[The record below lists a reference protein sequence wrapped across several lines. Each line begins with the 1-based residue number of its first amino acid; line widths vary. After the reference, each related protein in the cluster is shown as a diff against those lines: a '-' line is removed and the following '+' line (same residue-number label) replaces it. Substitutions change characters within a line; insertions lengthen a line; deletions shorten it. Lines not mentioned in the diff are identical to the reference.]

1 MIRMPQE
8 IERDR
13 DQEQDPSRLLSL
25 TQELNTATQHWERMR
40 LIGALGVDTVASRSY
55 TVHNS

>member
-13 DQEQDPSRLLSL
+13 AKEQDPSRRHSL

-55 TVHNS
+55 TAHNS

>member
-1 MIRMPQE
+1 VIRMPRE

-13 DQEQDPSRLLSL
+13 DQEQDPSRRHSL
-25 TQELNTATQHWERMR
+25 TQELNTATQHWEKMR
-40 LIGALGVDTVASRSY
+40 LIGALGVDTLPARSY

>member
-13 DQEQDPSRLLSL
+13 AKEQDPERRDLLVR
-25 TQELNTATQHWERMR
+25 ELNHSTQHWERMR
-40 LIGALGVDTVASRSY
+40 LIGALGVDIVDTRPY
-55 TVHNS
+55 TVHTS

>member
-13 DQEQDPSRLLSL
+13 VKEQDPERRDLLVK
-25 TQELNTATQHWERMR
+25 ELNHSTQHWERMR
-40 LIGALGVDTVASRSY
+40 LIGALGVDTVSDRSY
-55 TVHNS
+55 TVHTS

>member
-1 MIRMPQE
+1 MPQE